1 MAREIAAETAASAPD
16 PELPPVHAF
25 LALLGLPVVTR
36 IRRERLPLVTWGLA
50 LALIAVFVAEAPR
63 GRRRRR
69 GRAPRLRAGEPRRV
83 GGR

>member
-1 MAREIAAETAASAPD
+1 MAREIAAEAAASAPD

-25 LALLGLPVVTR
+25 LALLGLPVVMR

-63 GRRRRR
+63 GSSTTRSRASRTDRRTAAC
-69 GRAPRLRAGEPRRV
+69 GRP
-83 GGR
+83 